1 MRLAPALHVSRA
13 LVLAFA
19 VALFVLACGSPVVA
33 PEMSTI
39 TLSAD
44 PTTISISGTTTIT
57 ATVTAPSGAT
67 VENGT
72 EVSFETDLGALL
84 SPHAHTSGGKAVT
97 KLQGREQ
104 SGTATVVASSGSVRS
119 DGIQIVIGGAIS
131 VTLTADS
138 TTPAL
143 DDTVTFTA
151 TPSAGSLTIDHYNW
165 DFGDPARGAL
175 NTKTTT
181 TGSATYIYIT
191 TGQKTVTVTAV
202 ATDGSSATTT
212 LTVTVQ

>member
-1 MRLAPALHVSRA
+1 MRLAPRLHLSRP
-13 LVLAFA
+13 LLLASA
-19 VALFVLACGSPVVA
+19 VAWFVLACGNPVVA
-33 PEMSTI
+33 PDMSTI
-39 TLSAD
+39 ALSAD
-44 PTTISISGTTTIT
+44 PTTISLSGTTTIT
-57 ATVTAPSGAT
+57 ATLTAPSGSAI
-67 VENGT
+67 ENGT

-97 KLQGREQ
+97 KLQGRGQ

-119 DGIQIVIGGAIS
+119 DGIQITIGGAIS

-138 TTPAL
+138 TTPAQN
-143 DDTVTFTA
+143 DTVTFTA

-175 NTKTTT
+175 NTKTTS
-181 TGSATYIYIT
+181 TGSATYIYVTIGT
-191 TGQKTVTVTAV
+191 KTVTVTAV